1 MKKTSVVDFSARFLG
16 FGFYWAWLFSVMVN
30 SSTVF
35 GGIYL
40 SPGIPFEC
48 GFQLLR
54 ALCCLG
60 FATGLSVVKFRAVN
74 EKVFGMACAVLGV
87 LGTAALSFLDS
98 TAFSIGK
105 IAILIFTSVVDAYLF
120 ISWMRHLCR
129 FGSRNTIVC
138 LGVSYASGAL
148 ISAIISTMI
157 SPYNSVLA
165 SLLPLLCLFVLLYSE
180 KGGDGLPD
188 CDLGKDRDE
197 NPFEITVFW
206 RLFVALLAYGFIFGM
221 YKAIPAAQFLEHAT
235 VNAFSQVPAC
245 ILVFLVILALYSLS
259 EKPGVEFEILHY
271 LPTIFT
277 IGLGIAFIVE
287 PKHFFVS
294 TFMVSF
300 AYNIFEIVAF
310 GAMVDIAKRRNL
322 GMLASF
328 GFGRFANTG
337 GIAMGMLS
345 GYAFAS
351 FLPQSESMSISLVV
365 CMVAVVVVSTAFF
378 GRKELGDIMRIA
390 EEITEAEDDST
401 DVAQLELAG
410 EMMGRALTALAEEK
424 SLTDREQ
431 EVFFYLVKGRNAT
444 VIATQLYLSVG
455 TVKSHMA
462 NIYRKFGIRS
472 HQELLDIVDS
482 VQAEFSKNTKDN

>member
-1 MKKTSVVDFSARFLG
+1 MTLYTCFGFDRLGGRAFPGTYCFDASIGGVDEKTSVVDFSARFLG
-16 FGFYWAWLFSVMVN
+16 FGFYWAWLFSVMAN

-35 GGIYL
+35 GEIYL

-235 VNAFSQVPAC
+235 VNAFTL
-245 ILVFLVILALYSLS
+245 ILI
-259 EKPGVEFEILHY
+259 
-271 LPTIFT
+271 
-277 IGLGIAFIVE
+277 
-287 PKHFFVS
+287 
-294 TFMVSF
+294 
-300 AYNIFEIVAF
+300 
-310 GAMVDIAKRRNL
+310 
-322 GMLASF
+322 
-328 GFGRFANTG
+328 
-337 GIAMGMLS
+337 
-345 GYAFAS
+345 
-351 FLPQSESMSISLVV
+351 
-365 CMVAVVVVSTAFF
+365 
-378 GRKELGDIMRIA
+378 
-390 EEITEAEDDST
+390 
-401 DVAQLELAG
+401 
-410 EMMGRALTALAEEK
+410 
-424 SLTDREQ
+424 
-431 EVFFYLVKGRNAT
+431 
-444 VIATQLYLSVG
+444 
-455 TVKSHMA
+455 
-462 NIYRKFGIRS
+462 
-472 HQELLDIVDS
+472 
-482 VQAEFSKNTKDN
+482 